1 MKMMNALLNN
11 KLLVDKFS
19 KIVLNLKNLEQNTFI
34 TVSEPLLISSFVAA
48 FYL

>member
-11 KLLVDKFS
+11 KLMVDKFS
-19 KIVLNLKNLEQNTFI
+19 KITLNLKNLEHNTFI
-34 TVSEPLLISSFVAA
+34 TVSESLLISSFVAA